1 MFDQNVK
8 KRQKGTGFTNIGKI
22 TQANVG
28 AGQQMAG
35 KIAQGI
41 QTAGQNAQNK
51 LGQAQQTF
59 KTGFQKAT
67 QPVMNTFQQTGGM
80 IKRSDESEEDYAKR
94 IASGQQAQ
102 PAQPTTQVGVPAG
115 NQAGTQPTAQPAAP
129 IDYAEIG
136 KQVKEAQYKGPK
148 DLENTEGLLGGAIN
162 AAQIGGMT
170 TSNLG
175 QQQLLKQFVA
185 GKQGYTKGQGSLDAM
200 LMGQSGEGQR
210 QLQQARQSVSSL
222 PQDVIAAAKSAQGQ
236 ATGMER
242 GIEKE
247 KSRILGGVESSVG
260 ELEKRAE
267 EKGKLYTEDA
277 TRLAN
282 LMKGKFA
289 NIGYKQGDKGTEF
302 SEAQAAKD
310 KELLRNLDKFG
321 LGGNVDIEALDPEE
335 YQKVVDEIANQ
346 ANTQAISKYGDPQ
359 KAALEKLA
367 RFQQDEN
374 RAQEVKNIKD
384 KNAFNVSDE
393 DFKNLKSI
401 KNIEAAKQA
410 DKEASSEIGRLE
422 GIIGLKDRD
431 TGAYFANAAQLL
443 GQDTINR
450 ISDQVEDEEGG
461 LFGSTKR
468 YKEGRKKDMIAHLI
482 QQRLQP
488 MYQAR
493 ERLSKREQNKLSLKD
508 YIKRFS

>member
-1 MFDQNVK
+1 MFDPNFK

-51 LGQAQQTF
+51 IGQAQQQF
-59 KTGFQKAT
+59 KTGFQKST
-67 QPVMNTFQQTGGM
+67 QPILGTFQQGSG
-80 IKRSDESEEDYAKR
+80 IVKRPDESEEDYAKR
-94 IASGQQAQ
+94 IAAGSP
-102 PAQPTTQVGVPAG
+102 PAQSAPQTGVPAG
-115 NQAGTQPTAQPAAP
+115 NQAGNQPAPAP
-129 IDYAEIG
+129 VDYAEIG
-136 KQVKEAQYKGPK
+136 KKIKESEYKGPK
-148 DLENTEGLLGGAIN
+148 GLENTEGLLGGAIN

-170 TSNLG
+170 SSNLG

-222 PQDVIAAAKSAQGQ
+222 PQDFIAAAKSAEGQ
-236 ATGMER
+236 ATGMTR

-247 KSRILGGVESSVG
+247 KSRILGGIEDSVG

-321 LGGNVDIEALDPEE
+321 LGGNIDIEALNPEE

-367 RFQQDEN
+367 KFQQDEG

-384 KNAFNVSDE
+384 KNMFNMSGE

-401 KNIEAAKQA
+401 KDIETAKAA
-410 DKEASSEIGRLE
+410 DKETIKDIPKLE
-422 GIIGLKDRD
+422 QIVNARGKVSHLDYMGMAESILGHDVVQSVRDRM
-431 TGAYFANAAQLL
+431 
-443 GQDTINR
+443 
-450 ISDQVEDEEGG
+450 DEENGRTDW
-461 LFGSTKR
+461 FGASDEYIDSVT
-468 YKEGRKKDMIAHLI
+468 DSAIQAMIQEKLN
-482 QQRLQP
+482 P
-488 MYQAR
+488 MYEAR
-493 ERLSKREQNKLSLKD
+493 GNLGKREQNKLSLKD